1 LLFSRFLRSSIS
13 PELWKF
19 YLAYVRRTNSATND
33 PQTREVVKKAYEFA
47 LLHIGNDRAA
57 GDIWRE
63 YIDFVKAG
71 EAKTTWEEQQKMDAL
86 RRLYHRAVVIPLE
99 NVEQLWR
106 ELDQFENG
114 LNKITVR
121 CVISS
126 LLNRVPN
133 LVCNINDHDFNPNV
147 YRLKNSWLICPHH
160 T

>member
-1 LLFSRFLRSSIS
+1 LLFSRFLRNSIS

-19 YLAYVRRTNSATND
+19 YLAYVRRTNPSMTD
-33 PQTREVVKKAYEFA
+33 PQTREVVKKAFEFA
-47 LLHIGNDRAA
+47 LLHIGHDRAA

-86 RRLYHRAVVIPLE
+86 RRLYHRAVVIPLD

-121 CVISS
+121 CVISFLS
-126 LLNRVPN
+126 TCVLQLVTMTMTSTMFMILNRQ
-133 LVCNINDHDFNPNV
+133 
-147 YRLKNSWLICPHH
+147 KNSWLIYPRHI
-160 T
+160 

>member
-1 LLFSRFLRSSIS
+1 
-13 PELWKF
+13 LWKF
-19 YLAYVRRTNSATND
+19 YLAYVRRTNPSTTD
-33 PQTREVVKKAYEFA
+33 PQTREVVKKAFEFA
-47 LLHIGNDRAA
+47 LLHIGHDRAA

-63 YIDFVKAG
+63 YIDFAKAG
-71 EAKTTWEEQQKMDAL
+71 EAKTTWEEQQKMDML

-121 CVISS
+121 CVIPFLSICAPQLLVMTTTS
-126 LLNRVPN
+126 TTFMLLNRRRN
-133 LVCNINDHDFNPNV
+133 F
-147 YRLKNSWLICPHH
+147 WLICLRH

>member
-1 LLFSRFLRSSIS
+1 MFSRFLRNSIS

-19 YLAYVRRTNSATND
+19 YLAYVRRTNPSTTD
-33 PQTREVVKKAYEFA
+33 PQTREVVKKAFEFA
-47 LLHIGNDRAA
+47 LLHIGQDRAA

-121 CVISS
+121 CVTSFLSTCVLHLVTMTMTSTMFMI
-126 LLNRVPN
+126 LN
-133 LVCNINDHDFNPNV
+133 
-147 YRLKNSWLICPHH
+147 RLKNSWLICPHH